1 MDKPKTGI
9 VRVREK
15 GKKYFPKSFT
25 YDASKKGCGCGAKA
39 EDSANSKNLE
49 ENIKKRKSFL

>member
-1 MDKPKTGI
+1 MDKDQKTGI
-9 VRVREK
+9 VKVREK

-25 YDASKKGCGCGAKA
+25 YNANEKGCGCGAKA
-39 EDSANSKNLE
+39 TDAAKID